1 MVVFQPRTIPA
12 TAWPAVPLGDNSQ
25 LWAMYLELERTQWLD
40 HAALEQ
46 AQLSQVR
53 ALLNHCVAQVPSY
66 QHLLKDAGIAPGDI
80 QTMADLR
87 RIPILQ
93 RRTYQEQFAQFT
105 ARSLPPGMAQSSR
118 LRTSGSSGMPIE
130 VLQTN
135 LVNLWWFVFCL
146 RDFQWCGM
154 DPRGTLAVIRS
165 IGGSENERQRLLEG
179 VHKPYWGE
187 QIHAVVENG
196 PAFAM
201 DIHQEPHKQ
210 LAWLL
215 RVQPNYLTSYPP
227 NLDFLASL
235 LREAGQRI
243 PNLRVIQAI
252 GETLTDE
259 TRTRIEAGFGVP
271 VKNCY
276 SCVEAGYLAS
286 PCPAGHGLH
295 VHAENVV
302 LEVLDDA
309 DQPCR
314 PGATGRVVLTT
325 LHNYLTPF
333 IRYEILDRATVGPEH
348 CPCGRGLPL
357 LTAIEGKHRP
367 QFRLPD
373 GRRKD
378 SGYLVRNL
386 RKLGGYHQH
395 QIVQR
400 SADHVIVRL
409 VPDQSWTSEHAPRI
423 VRWVQEY
430 FEAPVRVEVLPV
442 TSLELSAAGKL
453 REIIN
458 ELELGDGVT
467 GESCPPPT

>member
-1 MVVFQPRTIPA
+1 MVVLQPRTLPA
-12 TAWPAVPLGDNSQ
+12 TAWPAVPPGANSQ

-40 HAALEQ
+40 RAALEQ
-46 AQLSQVR
+46 AQLAQVR
-53 ALLNHCVAQVPSY
+53 ALLSHSVAHVPFY
-66 QHLLKDAGIAPGDI
+66 QRLLQAAGIVPADI
-80 QTMADLR
+80 RTMADFR

-93 RRTYQEQFAQFT
+93 RRVYQEQLDQLT
-105 ARSLPPGMAQSSR
+105 ARSLPSGMTQTARQ
-118 LRTSGSSGMPIE
+118 RTSGSSGMPID

-135 LVNLWWFVFCL
+135 LVNLWWFAFCL
-146 RDFQWCGM
+146 RDFQWCDM

-165 IGGSENERQRLLEG
+165 LGGPEKERQRRLEG
-179 VHKPYWGE
+179 VGMPYWGD
-187 QIHAVVENG
+187 QIHSVVENG

-201 DIHQEPHKQ
+201 DIHQEPRKQ
-210 LAWLL
+210 MEWLV
-215 RVQPNYLTSYPP
+215 RVQPTYLTSYPP

-235 LREAGQRI
+235 LRETGQRI
-243 PNLRVIQAI
+243 ASLGVIQAI
-252 GETLTDE
+252 GETLTAE
-259 TRTRIEAGFGVP
+259 TRTRIEDGFGVP
-271 VKNCY
+271 VRSSY
-276 SCVEAGYLAS
+276 SCVEAGYVGS

-302 LEVLDDA
+302 LEVLDDVGE
-309 DQPCR
+309 PCP

-333 IRYEILDRATVGPEH
+333 LRYEILDRATVGPEL

-357 LTAIEGKHRP
+357 LTAIEGKRRP

-386 RKLGGYHQH
+386 RQLGGYHQH

-400 SADHVIVRL
+400 AADHIIVRL
-409 VPDQSWTSEHAPRI
+409 VPDQSWTPEHIPRI
-423 VRWVQEY
+423 VQWVQDY
-430 FEAPVRVEVLPV
+430 FETPMRVDVLTVP
-442 TSLELSAAGKL
+442 SIELSASGKL

-458 ELELGDGVT
+458 ELEPGDKIA
-467 GESCPPPT
+467 